1 MQAAFIMLTRN
12 CPTGAVLA
20 AFAAFAAFALSLDD
34 SEIALL
40 TAWADNDAPE
50 SCVLHM

>member
-20 AFAAFAAFALSLDD
+20 AFALSVDD

-50 SCVLHM
+50 SCVLHI

>member
-12 CPTGAVLA
+12 CPTGAVL
-20 AFAAFAAFALSLDD
+20 AAFAAFALSLDD